1 MLVVPDDVLC
11 YLPLELLVDTLPG
24 RKQPD
29 KVLHSN
35 CEQAGF
41 LVRRFTMSYLTAAAQ
56 IINGPERSEAEAATL
71 TLLAVANPTAGQEYG
86 ALGQDDPVRRRL
98 QSASYRGAFVPLP
111 GSMDEVGRIRQCF
124 PAGKATVLTGSNATE
139 TSYKALSPRSGIVH
153 LATHAIAADDHP
165 FYSTLIL
172 APDGK
177 KQEDGYLQAY
187 EIVRSPLQA
196 RLVVLS
202 ACETAKG
209 PLGRG
214 EGLVGL
220 VSAFL
225 QAGARSVLAT
235 QWSIDESTAE
245 LMASFY
251 KAMMGGQ
258 DTAGA
263 LRQAKLDI
271 LKKRLYFAGTEVSL
285 AHPFFWAPFI
295 LIGSGD

>member
-1 MLVVPDDVLC
+1 MVP
-11 YLPLELLVDTLPG
+11 
-24 RKQPD
+24 
-29 KVLHSN
+29 
-35 CEQAGF
+35 
-41 LVRRFTMSYLTAAAQ
+41 
-56 IINGPERSEAEAATL
+56 
-71 TLLAVANPTAGQEYG
+71 
-86 ALGQDDPVRRRL
+86 
-98 QSASYRGAFVPLP
+98 
-111 GSMDEVGRIRQCF
+111 
-124 PAGKATVLTGSNATE
+124 
-139 TSYKALSPRSGIVH
+139 
-153 LATHAIAADDHP
+153 LATHAIAADDHQ

-202 ACETAKG
+202 ACETARG
-209 PLGRG
+209 ALGRG

-225 QAGARSVLAT
+225 QAGARAVLAT

-251 KAMMGGQ
+251 KAMTGGQ

-263 LRQAKLDI
+263 LRQARLDM
-271 LKKRLYFAGTEVSL
+271 LKKRLHFARPEV
-285 AHPFFWAPFI
+285 P
-295 LIGSGD
+295 